1 MVGFAA
7 LTATLRESQRRR
19 KLFHRACAAIA
30 LIAISGAGASTPI
43 SELYASTRDPDA
55 SHSHAIALRTIGRIR
70 ICDARVERREQQA
83 SHPMPFPLTHPVL
96 RLRKENTMKHLATSS
111 DPSQHRLRKLALCAL
126 AFATALS
133 AGLAFASSHR
143 EAPMITQTPKVDGT
157 DFYMF
162 RSYESGRSGY
172 VTFLAN
178 YQPLQAPYGGP
189 NYFLMDP
196 NALYAIHIDNDGDAR
211 EDISYFF
218 KFNNRFRNLTVPVNG
233 VDIPV
238 PLSNIGAFG
247 ANSAQDANRNV
258 FETYSVVA
266 IVDGK
271 VSVARNLDKG
281 GVAFDKPFDNIGN
294 KSIADYAT
302 YADRHIAR
310 IGLNRCA
317 GEGRVFA
324 GQRREGFAVNLGEVF
339 DLINTNPVGAPD
351 GERNTL
357 DDANVTSLAL
367 ELPIACLTGNGPI
380 IGAWTAAY
388 KKSSSGAYRQVSR
401 LSAPLVNEVIIGL
414 PDKDRFNASHPSN
427 DARFAKYVTNP
438 SLPILIQTLFPIVQA
453 PNAYPRSDLVAA
465 FLTGVDGLN
474 KPAKV
479 KPAEMMRLNTS
490 IAPKPAAAQ
499 KTYGVLA
506 GDTAGF
512 PNGRR
517 PGDDVVDIEL
527 RVAMGALLPISAAPS
542 GQLPYTD
549 GAALKASDFRS
560 TFPYLNTPLPGS
572 PNG

>member
-1 MVGFAA
+1 MKH
-7 LTATLRESQRRR
+7 TAPTTVARRR
-19 KLFHRACAAIA
+19 
-30 LIAISGAGASTPI
+30 
-43 SELYASTRDPDA
+43 
-55 SHSHAIALRTIGRIR
+55 
-70 ICDARVERREQQA
+70 
-83 SHPMPFPLTHPVL
+83 PMPKP
-96 RLRKENTMKHLATSS
+96 
-111 DPSQHRLRKLALCAL
+111 ALLAL
-126 AFATALS
+126 AFAATLS
-133 AGLAFASSHR
+133 AGLAFGSSHR
-143 EAPMITQTPKVDGT
+143 EAPLVTETPKVDGT

-162 RSYESGRSGY
+162 RSYETGRAGY

-196 NALYAIHIDNDGDAR
+196 DALYAIHIDNDGDAK

-218 KFNNRFRNLTVPVNG
+218 KFYNRFKGLTVPVNG
-233 VDIPV
+233 VDVPV
-238 PLSNIGAFG
+238 PLSNIGSFG
-247 ANSAQDANRNV
+247 DNSAQDANRNV
-258 FETYSVVA
+258 SERFSIVS

-271 VSVARNLDKG
+271 IGVAKNLDKG
-281 GVAFDKPFDNIGN
+281 GVLFDKPSDNIGT
-294 KSIADYAT
+294 KS
-302 YADRHIAR
+302 IAR
-310 IGLNRCA
+310 IGINRCT

-339 DLINTNPVGAPD
+339 DLVNTNPVGPAD

-357 DDANVTSLAL
+357 DDANITTLAL
-367 ELPIACLTGNGPI
+367 EMPIACLTGNGPI

-388 KKSSSGAYRQVSR
+388 KRSSSGRYRQLSR

-427 DARFAKYVTNP
+427 DAQFARYVTNP
-438 SLPILIQTLFPIVQA
+438 TLPILLQTLFPVVQA
-453 PNAYPRSDLVAA
+453 PTAYPRNDLVAA

-490 IAPKPAAAQ
+490 IAPKPASEQ
-499 KTYGVLA
+499 KTFGVLS

-527 RVAMGALLPISAAPS
+527 RVAMGALLPLRSAPS

-549 GAALKASDFRS
+549 GAALNAGQFRS
-560 TFPYLNTPLPGS
+560 SFPYLNTPLPGS
-572 PNG
+572 TND